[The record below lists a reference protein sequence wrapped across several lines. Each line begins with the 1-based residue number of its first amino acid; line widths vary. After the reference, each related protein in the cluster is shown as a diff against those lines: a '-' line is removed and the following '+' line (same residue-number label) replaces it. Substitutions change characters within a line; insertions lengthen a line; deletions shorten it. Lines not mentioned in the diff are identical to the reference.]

1 MLSLVSQLKYTK
13 NRRNLLI
20 FRKKDRKRTRRNNKQ
35 QLVSW
40 KMIFPLKITE
50 KKIFLLHNIIGFN
63 FREVRLSQG
72 AKKIFFFGYC
82 AKFLFRK
89 CKETDWDFWNT
100 TTLLYLRLFIK
111 DFLIRKGENGAKI
124 HGKFNENSMRS

>member
-50 KKIFLLHNIIGFN
+50 KKIFLLHIIGFN
-63 FREVRLSQG
+63 FWEVGLSQG
-72 AKKIFFFGYC
+72 AKKSFFLGYC
-82 AKFLFRK
+82 AKFFFRK

-111 DFLIRKGENGAKI
+111 DFLIRKGENGSKI